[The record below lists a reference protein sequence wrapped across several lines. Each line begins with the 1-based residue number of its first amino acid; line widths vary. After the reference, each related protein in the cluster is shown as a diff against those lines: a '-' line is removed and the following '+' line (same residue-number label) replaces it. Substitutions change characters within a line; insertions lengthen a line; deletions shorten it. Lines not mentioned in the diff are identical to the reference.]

1 MSCWIPRKGGG
12 KGKDGCG
19 SPFSP
24 DEANT
29 SSEEREERS
38 EDEMEG
44 KDKDDAMKGTGVE
57 MKGKGKDKDYDYE
70 MVQVGVYGKG
80 KVGIGIMKR
89 PKYHTSVT
97 EDEHC
102 MRCDAMMIRGEP
114 VCAICGANHPCKA
127 C

>member
-1 MSCWIPRKGGG
+1 MESLRSWGQRACAHCGDAMTPTVVRWDCLSCWIPRKGGG

-29 SSEEREERS
+29 SSEEREEGS

-57 MKGKGKDKDYDYE
+57 MKGKGNS
-70 MVQVGVYGKG
+70 
-80 KVGIGIMKR
+80 
-89 PKYHTSVT
+89 PTSHK
-97 EDEHC
+97 E
-102 MRCDAMMIRGEP
+102 RS
-114 VCAICGANHPCKA
+114 
-127 C
+127 